1 MATFHY
7 LHSNTPSLQYSNTPI
22 LHYSITPL
30 LRYST
35 GQDADYRRKGKCVMA
50 SGDIYVQITATSGL
64 SGRSKSVVVLV
75 PANAIEEYKSR
86 LHGSKEEN
94 ETIARKLADPLAGYL
109 FTHRPTF
116 GRFTVAHSFT
126 TTPPLETENEP
137 PELTRGELKAWLL

>member
-1 MATFHY
+1 V
-7 LHSNTPSLQYSNTPI
+7 
-22 LHYSITPL
+22 
-30 LRYST
+30 
-35 GQDADYRRKGKCVMA
+35 KA

-75 PANAIEEYKSR
+75 PGNAIKEYKSR
-86 LHGSKEEN
+86 RHASKDEN

-116 GRFTVAHSFT
+116 GRFRVAHSFT
-126 TTPPLETENEP
+126 TTPPPETEQEP